1 MARWPP
7 IFASYLLARTTMASA
22 FQRTRLLMRRSICA
36 VARIGHLFF
45 RRNGV
50 DVGGVPAQ
58 GDLHAQVGG
67 AFHQVFEQ
75 VTGPV
80 GAYLIDDFIEGF
92 NPFGGF
98 LGVEVVGCF
107 YLWLSA

>member
-1 MARWPP
+1 MPADIGVVLIGAHHHGHGIPANQALDVPLDR
-7 IFASYLLARTTMASA
+7 
-22 FQRTRLLMRRSICA
+22 A
-36 VARIGHLFF
+36 VARISHLFL

-50 DVGGVPAQ
+50 DVGGIPAQ
-58 GDLHAQVGG
+58 RDSHAQVGG

-80 GAYLIDDFIEGF
+80 GPDLIDDFVESL

-98 LGVEVVGCF
+98 LGVEVVGRLYF
-107 YLWLSA
+107 GFTGLS

>member
-1 MARWPP
+1 
-7 IFASYLLARTTMASA
+7 
-22 FQRTRLLMRRSICA
+22 MRHSICA
-36 VARIGHLFF
+36 VARIGHFLF

-50 DVGGVPAQ
+50 DVGRVPAQ
-58 GDLHAQVGG
+58 GDSHAQVGG

-80 GAYLIDDFIEGF
+80 GTYLIDDFIEGF

-107 YLWLSA
+107 YSWFQHEGTS